1 MPQQDPGGNIG
12 VEPDPVVIGPQPGPG
27 PVAGP
32 IGGGGGFSPDVEVV
46 QPMPPPS
53 PPQMINIDD
62 SPDVGPRMMGHP
74 GVSIASDFMPLVNS
88 TRSRLLELNVEYRD
102 NMIHLKVPDHE
113 SISTVKTLLQE
124 KTGVPPCQQELRGW
138 KGEKIKCF
146 STFQF

>member
-32 IGGGGGFSPDVEVV
+32 IGGGFSPDVEVV

-62 SPDVGPRMMGHP
+62 SPDVGPRMMGLP

-88 TRSRLLELNVEYRD
+88 TRSRLLELIYSPNTKWDSWSLVH
-102 NMIHLKVPDHE
+102 IHIVTN
-113 SISTVKTLLQE
+113 TVHVVGSHDGPQE
-124 KTGVPPCQQELRGW
+124 DS
-138 KGEKIKCF
+138 KI
-146 STFQF
+146 